1 MDDAEEPA
9 RRRLQR
15 RPGHDH
21 ERGQRGGD
29 LLLSDGRHGLGH
41 GGLRGEDDRHGGHER
56 ARRALL
62 VLEQAPD
69 VLGVLRLHAFEQ
81 QLLLGVGQ
89 LVEQV
94 RRVVRVHL
102 LQDVGGAVDVQLG
115 EDLHLVVV
123 GQLLEHVR
131 EAFVLQLAG
140 DLDAA
145 LLRHVV
151 EHVRQVG
158 GLEVL
163 VRGEEARGPLRVG
176 LRRPAGLVPVQQEVL
191 APLGAAE
198 GAAADDAAH
207 VQVRDQP
214 VAVALLLQPDV
225 LQEGLARP
233 VGEAHLPVEEVGG
246 HHLLG
251 ATAGEPAQVDQP
263 GRDDPARVH
272 GRHPRHRDEDAL
284 LAGDLDHE
292 AGGERGCGG
301 AAVQH
306 DDVAQP
312 SQAVAEGVEDVQA
325 QQAGHEDLGGA
336 HRPSLR
342 RAGPRLRVR
351 VRRTAARPGAGPGTM
366 GPCRS

>member
-1 MDDAEEPA
+1 MTQTA
-9 RRRLQR
+9 RDL
-15 RPGHDH
+15 RPG
-21 ERGQRGGD
+21 RGTGLDTPLSASGRRVPRLAPNPDAFGEATEGIARFMGTPQFLVWMTLFCAAWLGWNTFGPMEWRFDSAELGFTALTLMLSLQASYAAP
-29 LLLSDGRHGLGH
+29 LLLLAQNRQ
-41 GGLRGEDDRHGGHER
+41 DDRDKVALREDRDRAER
-56 ARRALL
+56 NL
-62 VLEQAPD
+62 
-69 VLGVLRLHAFEQ
+69 
-81 QLLLGVGQ
+81 
-89 LVEQV
+89 
-94 RRVVRVHL
+94 
-102 LQDVGGAVDVQLG
+102 
-115 EDLHLVVV
+115 
-123 GQLLEHVR
+123 
-131 EAFVLQLAG
+131 
-140 DLDAA
+140 
-145 LLRHVV
+145 
-151 EHVRQVG
+151 
-158 GLEVL
+158 
-163 VRGEEARGPLRVG
+163 
-176 LRRPAGLVPVQQEVL
+176 
-191 APLGAAE
+191 
-198 GAAADDAAH
+198 
-207 VQVRDQP
+207 
-214 VAVALLLQPDV
+214 AVALLLQPDV